1 MRDFADYIGNREAV
15 TRIKILA
22 EASKRQS
29 ERLAHIG
36 LFGQPGNGKTSLA
49 KVTAGHIGA
58 EFVYINSVAVETP
71 LQFRKII
78 LDRLGSTVPTII
90 MLDECHQLPRS
101 IQDNLLSVL
110 EEPAVL
116 VTRYGD
122 DFLRDAL
129 PKMMSFMLA
138 TTHRGMLQDALL
150 SRLEQ
155 IDVREYTL
163 EEKAEIAARHLIV
176 RKRISRESMDPRTI
190 VEIARRSRNIRALI
204 QNCNNVLNYATIVKG
219 SGRIN
224 TEAVDGAFR
233 LQGIDINGL
242 NENDRMLLGYLKE
255 AGHAGLDT
263 LEAVLGITKEE
274 IKDKIEPH
282 LLRNGFIVRRSAGRV
297 ITDKG
302 RKAAEGARVDVY

>member
-1 MRDFADYIGNREAV
+1 MRDFADYIGNKEAV

-22 EASKRQS
+22 EASKRS
-29 ERLAHIG
+29 GERLAHIG

-49 KVTAGHIGA
+49 RVTAGHIGA

-78 LDRLGSTVPTII
+78 LDRLGSSIPTII

-129 PKMMSFMLA
+129 PKMMSFILA

-155 IDVREYTL
+155 IDVKEYSL
-163 EEKAEIAARHLIV
+163 DEKAEIAARHLMI
-176 RKRISRESMDPRTI
+176 RKRVLKERMEPRAV

-204 QNCNNVLNYATIVKG
+204 QHCNNVLNYATIVKG
-219 SGRIN
+219 DGRIDM
-224 TEAVDGAFR
+224 ECVDGAFR
-233 LQGIDINGL
+233 LQGVDINGL
-242 NENDRMLLGYLKE
+242 NENDRALLGYLKE

-263 LEAVLGITKEE
+263 LEAVLGITKGE

-282 LLRNGFIVRRSAGRV
+282 LLRNGFIVRKSAGRV
-297 ITDKG
+297 ITEKG
-302 RKAAEGARVDVY
+302 RRAAEGVKVDVY